1 MEAAMATV
9 ILDHTRVTHKKLPL
23 GSLLALTFTLL
34 ALPFTWITRARQRR
48 ELMSQSEHI
57 LHDLGLQRHEI
68 TCEGLKPFW
77 RQ

>member
-1 MEAAMATV
+1 MATV
-9 ILDHTRVTHKKLPL
+9 ILDHTGVTHKKLPL
-23 GSLLALTFTLL
+23 GSLLGV
-34 ALPFTWITRARQRR
+34 PFTWITRARQRR
-48 ELMSQSEHI
+48 ELMSLLGQSEHI

>member
-1 MEAAMATV
+1 LM
-9 ILDHTRVTHKKLPL
+9 
-23 GSLLALTFTLL
+23 SLL
-34 ALPFTWITRARQRR
+34 
-48 ELMSQSEHI
+48 SQSEHI